1 MLHRPRRSM
10 GLRNRVFLGDG
21 CSQFPS
27 PMQHPDGMA
36 VWQRAAGNGSESP
49 RHHLLQINISTMSE
63 KSWTLDVAIES
74 GEIRGQAQGNEGY

>member
-1 MLHRPRRSM
+1 M

-74 GEIRGQAQGNEGY
+74 GEIRGQAQGKEGY